1 MENNQRPGAVQL
13 DDTRQFWLNWIT
25 NLQQTDAAGP
35 EGYQYLADVL
45 NGCEPLTIA
54 AVNEA
59 EEWARGLDVDGT
71 FPTLALH
78 FQNLADYLQTLLDK
92 ESA

>member
-54 AVNEA
+54 AKFH
-59 EEWARGLDVDGT
+59 DK
-71 FPTLALH
+71 LAVPPAVSE
-78 FQNLADYLQTLLDK
+78 Q
-92 ESA
+92 S